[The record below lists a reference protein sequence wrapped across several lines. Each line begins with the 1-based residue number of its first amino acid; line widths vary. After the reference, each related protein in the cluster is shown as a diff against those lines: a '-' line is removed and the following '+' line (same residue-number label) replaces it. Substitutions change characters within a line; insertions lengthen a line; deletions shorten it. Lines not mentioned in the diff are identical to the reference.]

1 MVKFGWQFRHDYV
14 RKAVGVL
21 GLMACVGLVACG
33 SGDETASTDVPSL
46 GGTATTARTT
56 STTVNPEK
64 AAQNFVKC
72 LRDEGLEVAD
82 PEMGSDGNIDMR
94 SIFESANIQPGSD
107 EFRTAMDACRE
118 FLDNA
123 GFGPSDEDR
132 AQRQEAMLAFTACL
146 RGEGLDVE
154 DIEFAGPGGARPGPP
169 PGATTSGASGAIAGA
184 TAGSSG
190 ASGALGR
197 ATGAVGTVGE
207 AGGPQGGP
215 QGGPGPMS
223 EADRQTRLAE
233 MLGLDPADPKV
244 TSALETCSD
253 ELAALGGPGQRPGAS
268 GGSNGVT
275 PTTKG

>member
-1 MVKFGWQFRHDYV
+1 MVKFGWQVRHDYV

-123 GFGPSDEDR
+123 GFGTSMRIGPSGKKR
-132 AQRQEAMLAFTACL
+132 CWRLRLAFEARVWML
-146 RGEGLDVE
+146 RTSSSPDLVVPDLVLPRE
-154 DIEFAGPGGARPGPP
+154 RP
-169 PGATTSGASGAIAGA
+169 
-184 TAGSSG
+184 
-190 ASGALGR
+190 R
-197 ATGAVGTVGE
+197 AV
-207 AGGPQGGP
+207 P
-215 QGGPGPMS
+215 
-223 EADRQTRLAE
+223 
-233 MLGLDPADPKV
+233 
-244 TSALETCSD
+244 LE
-253 ELAALGGPGQRPGAS
+253 
-268 GGSNGVT
+268 
-275 PTTKG
+275 

>member
-1 MVKFGWQFRHDYV
+1 MVKFGFQVRHDYV

-46 GGTATTARTT
+46 GGTATTERTT

-123 GFGPSDEDR
+123 GFGPSEEDR
-132 AQRQEAMLAFTACL
+132 AQRQEAMLAL
-146 RGEGLDVE
+146 RTSSSPDLVVPDLVLPRERPR
-154 DIEFAGPGGARPGPP
+154 AGPLERPLERPPVHLAHLAPWAEPQVPSVPSARR
-169 PGATTSGASGAIAGA
+169 AVHKEARRVV
-184 TAGSSG
+184 
-190 ASGALGR
+190 LGR
-197 ATGAVGTVGE
+197 
-207 AGGPQGGP
+207 
-215 QGGPGPMS
+215 
-223 EADRQTRLAE
+223 
-233 MLGLDPADPKV
+233 
-244 TSALETCSD
+244 
-253 ELAALGGPGQRPGAS
+253 
-268 GGSNGVT
+268 
-275 PTTKG
+275 

>member
-1 MVKFGWQFRHDYV
+1 MVKFGWQVRHDYV

-146 RGEGLDVE
+146 RGPTWSSPGSDHERGLWSDRWSGRRFIWRIWRPGPSHGCRRYRRRGGRSTRRPAGWSWADERGRPADSSGRDV
-154 DIEFAGPGGARPGPP
+154 GARPGGPEGDC
-169 PGATTSGASGAIAGA
+169 GA
-184 TAGSSG
+184 
-190 ASGALGR
+190 
-197 ATGAVGTVGE
+197 
-207 AGGPQGGP
+207 
-215 QGGPGPMS
+215 
-223 EADRQTRLAE
+223 
-233 MLGLDPADPKV
+233 
-244 TSALETCSD
+244 
-253 ELAALGGPGQRPGAS
+253 
-268 GGSNGVT
+268 
-275 PTTKG
+275 